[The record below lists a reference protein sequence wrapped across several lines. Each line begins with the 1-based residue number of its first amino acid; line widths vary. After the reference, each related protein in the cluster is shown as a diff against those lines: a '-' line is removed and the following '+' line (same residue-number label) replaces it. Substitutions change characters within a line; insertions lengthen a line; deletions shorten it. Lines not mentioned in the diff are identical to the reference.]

1 MKELQTES
9 TKKQQAVFSENNE
22 LRQAQEIIKTNNEV
36 PGFQNEEK
44 IRYEAELKTAN
55 NSLTK
60 IKRYQKK
67 YIKGLEEMMF
77 LTSHAVRK
85 PVANIIGIVTQLED
99 SRLPKDFRKL
109 IECLRVSALS
119 LETFTRQL
127 TVKINILKKKG
138 NTSAKP

>member
-22 LRQAQEIIKTNNEV
+22 LRQAQEIITINNE
-36 PGFQNEEK
+36 PGLQNEEK

-138 NTSAKP
+138 NISAKP

>member
-22 LRQAQEIIKTNNEV
+22 LRQAQEIIKASNE
-36 PGFQNEEK
+36 PGLQNEEK

-99 SRLPKDFRKL
+99 SRLPKDFKKL

-138 NTSAKP
+138 NISAKP